1 MNQPELKELSLSDL
15 RTLLAAAE
23 RAKAIAVADIAAINA
38 EITSRLSDTAAKL
51 FEKSEKTAGDVTFE
65 TPDGGKFKAS
75 ISKTVS
81 WDSGQLQSIARQLPY
96 EQVELLF
103 DIKFAVPEA
112 KYKALTDPALKAKLD
127 EARTVKYGELSIKPV
142 EK

>member
-1 MNQPELKELSLSDL
+1 MNQPELKELSLSNL

-23 RAKAIAVADIAAINA
+23 RAKAVAVADIAAITA
-38 EITSRLSDTAAKL
+38 EITNRLSDTAAKL
-51 FEKSEKTAGDVTFE
+51 FEKSNKISGDVTFE

-81 WDSGQLQSIARQLPY
+81 WDNGRLQSIARQFPY
-96 EQVELLF
+96 EQVEMLF
-103 DIKFAVPEA
+103 DIKFSVPEA
-112 KYKALTDPALKAKLD
+112 KYKALTDPELKAKLD